1 MRPCRQQLPSTLTPS
16 PFWCPKASAVRIEG
30 PLLGRREFTGR
41 YLRCDHLPLVG
52 GRFAFEKE
60 GEPDK
65 MLWYANNGF
74 WHAGRSIDLG
84 RMTGY
89 LIVSDSSVIR
99 SYTHTH
105 YIYRYICIYMYMHMH
120 ICMYVCMYNRNRNK
134 PAPKRWLAWPSQG
147 ILLLQIVRARSNH
160 CTRPPPF
167 RILLQYYCTHSG
179 QYTTP
184 LNLPCVCH
192 APYNI
197 GGYTRFL
204 T

>member
-1 MRPCRQQLPSTLTPS
+1 M
-16 PFWCPKASAVRIEG
+16 RIEG

-120 ICMYVCMYNRNRNK
+120 ICMYVCMYIQTHTHTHTYIYIHIYICIYICIYIYIYIYIYDM
-134 PAPKRWLAWPSQG
+134 WLAPMSE
-147 ILLLQIVRARSNH
+147 IALL
-160 CTRPPPF
+160 
-167 RILLQYYCTHSG
+167 
-179 QYTTP
+179 
-184 LNLPCVCH
+184 
-192 APYNI
+192 
-197 GGYTRFL
+197 
-204 T
+204 